1 MNHFRWL
8 LFISSRD
15 FVGRTRARWYSM
27 EMAGIVCRTG
37 GAIIKRARQI
47 VEQIGRPLELDT
59 DGIWCAIPKSFPE
72 TFDIEVNGQKKGT
85 LNYPGAMLNVMVRDE
100 FSNAQYQ
107 ELDRERKEYSM
118 RTENSIAFEV
128 DGPYLAMILPA
139 SKEEGK
145 KLKKRYAVFNFDGS
159 LAELKGF
166 EVKRRGELQ
175 LIKQFQSAV
184 FEAFLLGS
192 TLQECYDEVAKV
204 ADQWL
209 DILYSKVFP
218 RKTPVPI
225 LPCWFFISIYF
236 IDSYF
241 PVLKERNCSRFRQ
254 LLNRDFW
261 NSVIRIQNPIIRMQN
276 TVIVELQGFPLDP

>member
-1 MNHFRWL
+1 MVSSLYFHVSFRRL
-8 LFISSRD
+8 LSISSRD

-107 ELDRERKEYSM
+107 ELDREKKEYNM

-209 DILYSKVFP
+209 DILYSKVYS
-218 RKTPVPI
+218 RKTPFPI

-236 IDSYF
+236 IDSF
-241 PVLKERNCSRFRQ
+241 FLLLKERNCSRFGQ
-254 LLNRDFW
+254 LSKRVF
-261 NSVIRIQNPIIRMQN
+261 
-276 TVIVELQGFPLDP
+276 